1 MHGTFNKT
9 SVILV
14 YVLSRT
20 IKQVTVQPLKSLFT
34 KKSKKA
40 RAVK

>member
-14 YVLSRT
+14 YVLNRT
-20 IKQVTVQPLKSLFT
+20 IVASDYIALKSLFSQRVR
-34 KKSKKA
+34 K
-40 RAVK
+40 RGQIR